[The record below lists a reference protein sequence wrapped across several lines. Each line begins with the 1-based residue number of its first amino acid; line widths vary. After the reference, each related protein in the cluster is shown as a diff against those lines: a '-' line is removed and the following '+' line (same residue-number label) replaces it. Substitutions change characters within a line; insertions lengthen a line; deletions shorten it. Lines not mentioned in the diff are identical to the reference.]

1 MRLKYCVPLIV
12 NLALVF
18 GLATGAVLL
27 GPSLAASVFILYAAY
42 TGILVPSLV
51 VYATSSGMRPASFNA
66 YIIAAITLVTV
77 SSLSVL
83 AAVLVHN
90 LAPVNTTRDV
100 SVSVS
105 ATMGA
110 LLLVI
115 GIVCAAVGTAA

>member
-115 GIVCAAVGTAA
+115 GIVCAAVGTAS

>member
-42 TGILVPSLV
+42 TGIIVPSLV

-100 SVSVS
+100 SISVS

-115 GIVCAAVGTAA
+115 GIVCAAVGTAS